1 MPTYIYKAVDKNGKY
16 VKAKITAESEAEVE
30 KILSQEGKTLISIQE
45 AVKRK
50 EFGKKKVT
58 KVKNRSLVTFTY
70 QLATYIDSGVPLMS
84 ALYDLSNNPEDPK
97 MGLVAGE
104 IYRRL
109 ERGSSLEE
117 ALKAF
122 PRIFGN
128 LYVGSVKSG
137 ETTGNLAE
145 VLKYLSRYLEWQGEL
160 RAQVIQAMMYPA
172 ILLVAISSAVILLV
186 TFVFPKFVGI
196 FKGLNIELPITTK
209 FLIWLSEFIKVQWR
223 GIIIGIIL
231 FIIAIWRIIQTRQGR
246 YLFDKLKL
254 HLPIFGILIK
264 KVCVSRFAHTFS
276 MALKAGIDVIR
287 ALVLC
292 ESVVGNKVIESEL
305 SAVREKVN
313 IGENLANAFK
323 DTKEFPPLVMRM
335 VSVGETSGSLESTIA
350 KVSEYYDSEV
360 PKTINRVFALMEP
373 ALLVIMGMGV
383 GFIAFSI
390 FVPMFNM
397 VNVAQ
402 LH

>member
-1 MPTYIYKAVDKNGKY
+1 
-16 VKAKITAESEAEVE
+16 
-30 KILSQEGKTLISIQE
+30 
-45 AVKRK
+45 
-50 EFGKKKVT
+50 
-58 KVKNRSLVTFTY
+58 
-70 QLATYIDSGVPLMS
+70 MS

-97 MGLVAGE
+97 MGTVAGE

-117 ALKAF
+117 ALRAF

-145 VLKYLSRYLEWQGEL
+145 VLKYLSKYLEWQGEL
-160 RAQVIQAMMYPA
+160 RSQVIQAMMYPA

-231 FIIAIWRIIQTRQGR
+231 FIVAIWRIIHTRQGR

-305 SAVREKVN
+305 SSVREKVN
-313 IGENLANAFK
+313 MGENLANAFK

-335 VSVGETSGSLESTIA
+335 VSVGETSGSLEATIA

-360 PKTINRVFALMEP
+360 PKTISRVFALMEP